1 MKVGRCNSNEKRKQ
15 WQGVKARS
23 LGCYSILQASSN
35 SSHPSSTLP
44 SPGQARPGLRTYE
57 PKGAWLLSLPVSF
70 PSIRYTQGKQEGIR
84 MGPDRHLVCW
94 EISLGR
100 SERLPSP
107 LPAPAHQ
114 MWGEG
119 YILLLCAQ
127 QPGCT
132 LLLFFL
138 KQDGTRSV
146 GSHTYQCVDINTL
159 SYGQLKQNF
168 LTSVH
173 LHLHYDW
180 VLSSTGLRPPAPSAG
195 WWGWGWATAAGR
207 HSSLIGWTPDMEQ
220 RFAGAHPS
228 TLDCMVPESKVS
240 KKYSKYM

>member
-1 MKVGRCNSNEKRKQ
+1 
-15 WQGVKARS
+15 
-23 LGCYSILQASSN
+23 
-35 SSHPSSTLP
+35 
-44 SPGQARPGLRTYE
+44 
-57 PKGAWLLSLPVSF
+57 
-70 PSIRYTQGKQEGIR
+70 

-173 LHLHYDW
+173 LLHLHYDW

-195 WWGWGWATAAGR
+195 WWGWGWATAVGR

-228 TLDCMVPESKVS
+228 TPDCMVPESKVS
-240 KKYSKYM
+240 KKYSKYYRSACRNWDFWNFLDSLIILCFLLPPYSQPVCTTHKLKLSQVVQSFDKTVRKHISQWHHEDLYNQQGFFKTLWVSL